1 MEKVI
6 VTGGAGFIGSHIV
19 DALVDRG
26 YDVHVIDTL
35 YVGKKEYVHKKATLH
50 IVDVRDREALTPLF
64 EGARYVFHE
73 AGLPGVQMSIDLPL
87 ETNEVNVIGLLNVLE
102 ASRIHGVKR
111 VIFAASSSAYGNQEI
126 MPLTEN
132 LPVTP
137 VSPYGVQKYVGEVY
151 CKIWS
156 RVYGIETVSLRYFNV
171 YGPRQS
177 SVGAYASVIARF
189 IDMRAKGEPLTITG
203 DGNQTRD
210 FVHIDDV
217 VRANL
222 VAMTHT
228 AVGSGDVIN
237 IGNTTSVSVNH
248 IAELI
253 GGEIVHIEPRLEARD
268 SQASIEKAKTILGWE
283 PEVSIEEGIRGLK
296 EFYDIG

>member
-19 DALVDRG
+19 DALVGRG

-35 YVGKKEYVHKKATLH
+35 YAGKKEYVHEKATLH

-210 FVHIDDV
+210 FVHINDV

-222 VAMTHT
+222 IAMTHT

>member
-19 DALVDRG
+19 DALVERG

-35 YVGKKEYVHKKATLH
+35 YAGKKEYVHKKATLH

-64 EGARYVFHE
+64 EGVRYVFHE

-102 ASRIHGVKR
+102 ASRIHKVKR

-137 VSPYGVQKYVGEVY
+137 VSPYGTQKYVGEVY

-222 VAMTHT
+222 LAMTHST
-228 AVGSGDVIN
+228 VGSGDVIN
-237 IGNTTSVSVNH
+237 IGNTTSVSVNR

>member
-1 MEKVI
+1 
-6 VTGGAGFIGSHIV
+6 
-19 DALVDRG
+19 
-26 YDVHVIDTL
+26 
-35 YVGKKEYVHKKATLH
+35 
-50 IVDVRDREALTPLF
+50 
-64 EGARYVFHE
+64 
-73 AGLPGVQMSIDLPL
+73 
-87 ETNEVNVIGLLNVLE
+87 
-102 ASRIHGVKR
+102 
-111 VIFAASSSAYGNQEI
+111 

-137 VSPYGVQKYVGEVY
+137 VSPYGTQKYVGEVY

-222 VAMTHT
+222 LAMTEST
-228 AVGSGDVIN
+228 VGSGDVIN
-237 IGNTTSVSVNH
+237 IGNTTSVSVNR

-296 EFYDIG
+296 EFNNISSYDSTSS

>member
-50 IVDVRDREALTPLF
+50 IVDVRDREALMPLF

-177 SVGAYASVIARF
+177 SIGAYASVIARF

>member
-111 VIFAASSSAYGNQEI
+111 VIFAASSSAYGNQEV

-210 FVHIDDV
+210 FVHINDV

-222 VAMTHT
+222 IAMTHD
-228 AVGSGDVIN
+228 ACGSGEVIN
-237 IGNTTSVSVNH
+237 IGNTTSVSVNR

-296 EFYDIG
+296 EFYDIE

>member
-35 YVGKKEYVHKKATLH
+35 YVGKKEYVHEKATLH

-111 VIFAASSSAYGNQEI
+111 VIFAASSSAYGNQEV

-189 IDMRAKGEPLTITG
+189 IDMRAKGEPLMITG

-217 VRANL
+217 IRANL

-237 IGNTTSVSVNH
+237 IGNTTSVSVNR

-253 GGEIVHIEPRLEARD
+253 GGEIMHIEPRLETRD

>member
-50 IVDVRDREALTPLF
+50 IVDVRDREALMPLF

-111 VIFAASSSAYGNQEI
+111 VIFAASSSAYGNQEV

-156 RVYGIETVSLRYFNV
+156 RVYGVETVSLRYFNV